1 MRDEEKY
8 QVQDENMEMT
18 RARVGGKCHKFVP
31 IFPSS
36 MATTKRQTF
45 TYEED
50 DVDDDENIFDEVDAA
65 AVRVAILW
73 FLYFDLFLRL
83 RLWLLARR
91 AAAAAAVV
99 VVDVVVVMTGCAI
112 LG

>member
-1 MRDEEKY
+1 
-8 QVQDENMEMT
+8 
-18 RARVGGKCHKFVP
+18 
-31 IFPSS
+31 
-36 MATTKRQTF
+36 MATIKRQRF

-50 DVDDDENIFDEVDAA
+50 DVDDDENIFDKVDAA

-83 RLWLLARR
+83 RLLARR
-91 AAAAAAVV
+91 ATAAAAVV
-99 VVDVVVVMTGCAI
+99 VVDVVVVMTGFAI